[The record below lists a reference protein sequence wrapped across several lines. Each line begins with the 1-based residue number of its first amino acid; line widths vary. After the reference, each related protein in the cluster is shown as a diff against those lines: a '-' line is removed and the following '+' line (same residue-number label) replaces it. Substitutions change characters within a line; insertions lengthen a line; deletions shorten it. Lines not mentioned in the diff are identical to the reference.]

1 MGPAKDTL
9 TSHKPIRVVIADD
22 HPVVLHS
29 LVSLLSGEP
38 DFTAVAACEDG
49 STALDAI
56 FKLSPD
62 IALLDLRLPKMT
74 GLEVLEKV
82 SSENTRVVIFTGFAG
97 DRDALAAVS
106 RGVYGIRNTGV
117 YGILIKDSAAS
128 TLITCSRRVRRRLPM
143 RVSGISQGASP
154 ANGGCRNRSGTYIAR
169 AWSDRLIAEGLSNK
183 DMARQLHV
191 SEHRKAPSPQY
202 LLQDGREKAGS
213 SGDIG
218 ASPRRS

>member
-1 MGPAKDTL
+1 MGPAKDML

-38 DFTAVAACEDG
+38 DFTVVAACEDG

-106 RGVYGIRNTGV
+106 RGVYGI
-117 YGILIKDSAAS
+117 LIKDSAAS
-128 TLITCSRRVRRRLPM
+128 TLITCLRRVAAGYRC
-143 RVSGISQGASP
+143 VSPELVKELHRQTEAAAIVQALTLRERGVM
-154 ANGGCRNRSGTYIAR
+154 
-169 AWSDRLIAEGLSNK
+169 RLIAEGLSNK

-191 SEHRKAPSPQY
+191 SEGTVKLHLHNIYCKTGVKRRVALAILAHRQ
-202 LLQDGREKAGS
+202 
-213 SGDIG
+213 G
-218 ASPRRS
+218 AAN